1 MYISVKVI
9 SKCNLFNIL
18 LVQCVSQNSHSLR
31 GYSYTRVAT
40 RNLNSTF
47 LQKHNNP
54 LTETTSRYS
63 LTQFYLHSWLME
75 LTSSIVQLKHLLYT
89 LAEHCKSVVI
99 ISNKHGICELPHEKP
114 NNSKTHTLEFKTIL
128 SNWKPIKNDEKCF
141 LFHLQALLVLK
152 IFKFLS

>member
-1 MYISVKVI
+1 
-9 SKCNLFNIL
+9 
-18 LVQCVSQNSHSLR
+18 
-31 GYSYTRVAT
+31 
-40 RNLNSTF
+40 
-47 LQKHNNP
+47 
-54 LTETTSRYS
+54 
-63 LTQFYLHSWLME
+63 ME

-141 LFHLQALLVLK
+141 LFHLEALLVLK